1 MAEQD
6 IQITPFFIESPRG
19 PLFCL
24 YLAPQTNTIRGGV
37 LYLHPFAEEMHKSR
51 RMAALQARALAT
63 QGYAV
68 LQIDLTGSG
77 DSAGDFS
84 DASWSAWKDDA
95 LLAYQWLA
103 KTINKP
109 IGLWGLRTGGLLALD
124 ISRQLPAVDRLIL
137 WQPVTN
143 GDLFLHQFLRIKL
156 ANEMLTRKQ
165 SKTNTKEL
173 RASLAN
179 GDSVEVAGYRLSP
192 TMAHEL
198 AQIQFP
204 ALPPPCPVLWLEAGP
219 DKDAQITPASH
230 SIIDAW
236 REAGAMVHA
245 KALTSAPFWNTQEIT
260 ESPEFITATLEGFD
274 I

>member
-6 IQITPFFIESPRG
+6 IQITPFFMESPRG
-19 PLFCL
+19 RLFCL
-24 YLAPQTNTIRGGV
+24 YLAPQANAIRGGI

-51 RMAALQARALAT
+51 RMAALQARALAA

-77 DSAGDFS
+77 DSAGDFG
-84 DASWSAWKDDA
+84 DASWSAWKADA
-95 LLAYQWLA
+95 QLAHQWLA
-103 KTINKP
+103 ETINKP

-143 GDLFLHQFLRIKL
+143 GDLFLNQFLRIKL
-156 ANEMLTRKQ
+156 ANEMLTSKQ

-173 RASLAN
+173 RTSLAN
-179 GDSVEVAGYRLSP
+179 GNSVEVAGYRLSP
-192 TMAHEL
+192 TMAREL

-204 ALPPPCPVLWLEAGP
+204 ALPPPCPVFWLEAGLN
-219 DKDAQITPASH
+219 KGAQITPASM

-236 REAGAMVHA
+236 HDAGAVVHS
-245 KALTSAPFWNTQEIT
+245 KALTSDPFWNTQEIT
-260 ESPEFITATLEGFD
+260 ESPEFIAATLESFE